1 MFNCMCIYLLSVC
14 VWVHAAICLYLLS
27 HLEAHTFM
35 NYLCVMFK
43 RQYDIL
49 IALLFYYHFND
60 G

>member
-1 MFNCMCIYLLSVC
+1 M
-14 VWVHAAICLYLLS
+14 WVHAAICLYLLS

-35 NYLCVMFK
+35 NYLCIMFK